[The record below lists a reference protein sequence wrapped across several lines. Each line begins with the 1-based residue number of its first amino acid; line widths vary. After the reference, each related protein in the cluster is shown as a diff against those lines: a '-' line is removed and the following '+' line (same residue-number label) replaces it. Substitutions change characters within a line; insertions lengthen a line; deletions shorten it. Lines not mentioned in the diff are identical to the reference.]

1 VERKV
6 WLEGIVAWK
15 TSSSSLEFFVVEYPE
30 GKEGKEK
37 EMARKK
43 GGGKELTIPTKREG
57 TAKKTP

>member
-1 VERKV
+1 MEDK
-6 WLEGIVAWK
+6 LFQ
-15 TSSSSLEFFVVEYPE
+15 LEFFVVEYPE

-57 TAKKTP
+57 TAKKNPLTLTLCF